1 MAAILIIDDQA
12 EVLRIYSRGLEVAG
26 HVVHTAA
33 TAEAAMKVI
42 AATPPD
48 AILLD
53 LAMPYIN
60 GMGFLYRL
68 RKAQPKI
75 PVAIV
80 TGTTNL
86 DKDAYQEIA
95 MLDAMVHFKPLSV
108 AQLQAVVDQLL
119 TRKS

>member
-1 MAAILIIDDQA
+1 MATILIVDDQE
-12 EVLRIYSRGLEVAG
+12 EVLRMYTRAIEVAG
-26 HVVHTAA
+26 HIVHTAS

-42 AATPPD
+42 DATPPD
-48 AILLD
+48 GILLD

-68 RKAQPKI
+68 RKKHPRM

-86 DKDAYQEIA
+86 EKNAYQEIA
-95 MLDAMVHFKPLSV
+95 MLDATVHFKPLSV
-108 AQLQAVVDQLL
+108 VQLHAVVDQLL